1 MIYLR
6 EFTEKDFTLVINSEN
21 ELFNK
26 MTEEEFYAHYLDN
39 PLITIHMISDSHTV
53 VGYIVIWLDGD
64 KSQIYSMV
72 IFEPFRRQGIGYT
85 SMMIMEIMLKQKGV
99 HEWSLEVRDSNKSAL
114 GLYQKIGFKEVA
126 IRHGY
131 YKNHEDALL
140 MVKII

>member
-6 EFTEKDFTLVINSEN
+6 GFTEKDFTLVFKTEN
-21 ELFNK
+21 DVFNQ
-26 MTEEEFYAHYLDN
+26 MTESEFRSQYIDD
-39 PLITIHMISDSHTV
+39 PLISIHMISDSHTV

-72 IFEPFRRQGIGYT
+72 IFDGFRRQGIAYT
-85 SMMIMEIMLKQKGV
+85 AMMIMEIMLKQKGV
-99 HEWSLEVRDSNKSAL
+99 HEWTLEVRESNTQAL
-114 GLYQKIGFKEVA
+114 GLYRKVGFRKA
-126 IRHGY
+126 ALRRAY